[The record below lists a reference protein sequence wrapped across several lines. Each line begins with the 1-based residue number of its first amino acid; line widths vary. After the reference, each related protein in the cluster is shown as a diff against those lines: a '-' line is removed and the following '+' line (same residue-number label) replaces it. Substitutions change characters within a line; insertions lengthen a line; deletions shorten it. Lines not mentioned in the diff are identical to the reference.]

1 MNLSFS
7 NPVELLLKP
16 IFLIIKIYNIVVSL
30 VAPMV
35 KHLPVMQQTKAWS
48 LGWEVPL
55 DKGMAT
61 PSSILAW
68 RIPWTDEAGGLPG
81 VAELDMTKHL
91 SLLKLYH
98 GDFILVNGMSHES
111 WWETLKLFCH

>member
-35 KHLPVMQQTKAWS
+35 KHLPVMQQTKA
-48 LGWEVPL
+48 
-55 DKGMAT
+55 
-61 PSSILAW
+61 
-68 RIPWTDEAGGLPG
+68 
-81 VAELDMTKHL
+81 
-91 SLLKLYH
+91 
-98 GDFILVNGMSHES
+98 
-111 WWETLKLFCH
+111 